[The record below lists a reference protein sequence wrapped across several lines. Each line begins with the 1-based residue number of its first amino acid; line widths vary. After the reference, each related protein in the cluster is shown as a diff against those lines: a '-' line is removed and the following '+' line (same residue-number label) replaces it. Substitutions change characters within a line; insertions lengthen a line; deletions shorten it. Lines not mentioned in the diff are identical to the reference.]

1 MDKFTKITE
10 SKSNPIKIG
19 LDFHGVIDAMPEFF
33 SFFSNAII
41 KAGGEIHILTGGLT
55 NDDKNILQ
63 KYNIKY
69 TKFFSINDYHK
80 EKGTPVKGIHPKYG
94 FPMVDDIEWDKAKA
108 DYCKR
113 EGISLHIDDTLA
125 YNDYFT
131 TPFCRFWSHSG
142 QKKVNKDERHL
153 P

>member
-80 EKGTPVKGIHPKYG
+80 EKGTPVKALASGI
-94 FPMVDDIEWDKAKA
+94 I
-108 DYCKR
+108 
-113 EGISLHIDDTLA
+113 
-125 YNDYFT
+125 
-131 TPFCRFWSHSG
+131 
-142 QKKVNKDERHL
+142 
-153 P
+153 